1 MKSCLLLVIA
11 FADPSY
17 FHLQQ
22 SNLCSCVNPV
32 FSIFSMSLECFVQF
46 LAFADKSINS
56 INHFLEDTQQGC
68 LSSVVGFDL
77 KLAAILQ
84 YSSR

>member
-1 MKSCLLLVIA
+1 
-11 FADPSY
+11 
-17 FHLQQ
+17 
-22 SNLCSCVNPV
+22 
-32 FSIFSMSLECFVQF
+32 MSLECFVQF

-77 KLAAILQ
+77 KFAAILQ
-84 YSSR
+84 YPSR